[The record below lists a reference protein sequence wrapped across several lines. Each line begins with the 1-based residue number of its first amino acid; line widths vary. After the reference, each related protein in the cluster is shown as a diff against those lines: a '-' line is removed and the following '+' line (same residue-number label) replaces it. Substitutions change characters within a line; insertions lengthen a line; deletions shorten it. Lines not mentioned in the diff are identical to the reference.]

1 MVDVRMVTNQ
11 KKVMK
16 LVTKLNFDRRVNFSE
31 YLAAMHMRKTK

>member
-1 MVDVRMVTNQ
+1 MVTNE